1 LDSGPCAREYGRH
14 SKSIDVEAK
23 ACGVCNGRLE
33 FIGKFNPDGTKAAER
48 EATAFSLFVKQHFA
62 VIKERLPAN
71 TPHKDVMRELSVQW
85 KSGGNTTGGKTRG
98 GRGAAGRAPPDAPDS
113 PELGGMRA
121 LKL

>member
-1 LDSGPCAREYGRH
+1 MSPC
-14 SKSIDVEAK
+14 
-23 ACGVCNGRLE
+23 
-33 FIGKFNPDGTKAAER
+33 
-48 EATAFSLFVKQHFA
+48 FA

-85 KSGGNTTGGKTRG
+85 KSGGNTTGGTGGKTRG
-98 GRGAAGRAPPDAPDS
+98 GRGAAGRAAPDAPDS